1 MVNAPRFTV
10 LMPTHARPDVI
21 GYAIASV
28 LAQTVP
34 DFELLIVGDGVSDDT
49 RAVVAGFA
57 DPRIRFFD
65 LPKGSG
71 FGYANRNIAL
81 REARSELIALAS
93 DDDLMLPDH
102 LALMGAAL
110 ADPGSMLAYGQS
122 LWVSSDGIA
131 GPDLTNLSQPDEL
144 ARFMRQNSLAAGVLV
159 YRRTAFAQPGPWP
172 EHVAGG
178 GDWWMWKDIIARHS
192 LASLVAVREV
202 VQLHFSATRRRR
214 RDGNAPRLRAWLKRA
229 DGGAH
234 WPAALKL
241 PIAAGE
247 PPQAAYARAL
257 RDDPHWVPDMRRGV
271 RDLTDHLALEALAR
285 IEFWDRPRHI
295 VRRLLGKA

>member
-1 MVNAPRFTV
+1 MVNAPRFTI

-21 GYAIASV
+21 GFAIASV
-28 LAQTVP
+28 LGQTVP
-34 DFELLIVGDGVSDDT
+34 DFELLIVGDGVADET
-49 RAVVAGFA
+49 RAAVGQFS

-65 LPKGSG
+65 LPKGPG

-81 REARSELIALAS
+81 HEARGGFVALAS

-110 ADPGSMLAYGQS
+110 ADPAKMLAYGQS

-131 GPDLTNLSQPDEL
+131 GPDLTNLSHPAEFS
-144 ARFMRQNSLAAGVLV
+144 RFGRQNSLAAGVLV
-159 YRRTAFAQPGPWP
+159 YRRSAFGTPGPWP
-172 EHVAGG
+172 EHIAGG
-178 GDWWMWKDIIARHS
+178 GDWWMWKDLIARHS
-192 LASLVAVREV
+192 IGSVVAVREI

-214 RDGNAPRLRAWLKRA
+214 RDGNAPRLRAWLKLA
-229 DGGAH
+229 DRGAH

-247 PPQAAYARAL
+247 MPQAAYARAL
-257 RDDPHWVPDMRRGV
+257 RDDPDWPGKMRRGARELV
-271 RDLTDHLALEALAR
+271 DHLALEALAR
-285 IEFWDRPRHI
+285 IEFQDRPRHI
-295 VRRLLGKA
+295 LRRLLGKA